1 MRPFLAAF
9 SDELMKVGAANPALI
24 RQSVLS
30 SDGDDTVDRIVS
42 SSTSHGKNYAR
53 SIAFG
58 AVIAPVMTVLSRSLG
73 RFVHNRSVMK
83 AVANAVGRQSKR
95 KLTKEL
101 KTGPLLGR
109 SFGHKLNRAPV
120 MSYAD
125 LGSDVFSGVA
135 GGSIVQ
141 ALRHRFGP
149 SYQD

>member
-1 MRPFLAAF
+1 
-9 SDELMKVGAANPALI
+9 
-24 RQSVLS
+24 
-30 SDGDDTVDRIVS
+30 
-42 SSTSHGKNYAR
+42 
-53 SIAFG
+53 
-58 AVIAPVMTVLSRSLG
+58 
-73 RFVHNRSVMK
+73 MK